1 MRLGSLWTSI
11 VRNGGENQITR
22 PSSGIKMHPHD
33 RSFERRFRSRSIER
47 LETRALLSADLG
59 NPVGDWA
66 ATSDSE
72 HPHDESV
79 WSGDVLSGD
88 GDVHTVY
95 QQQGLRETKLAE
107 SSSPNLRLIAGYVRD
122 GQGNPIESPFLGQRL
137 AIQVQFETTDL
148 PAGSTHAFHFTV
160 DGVTLGSGVLN
171 TGAGQSAY
179 TGFRWRAGWFAT
191 PGTHQVVVTADA
203 FNTVVESDE
212 TDNSISFT
220 FTTGTTTFAQP
231 LIWPVEGTPYHDH
244 AFLKY
249 VDVDPTGGIEDFRG
263 GGYAYDGHSAWDIAV
278 RGYDEQDAG
287 IEIYAAADGTVIDT
301 HDGEFDRQ
309 TNLGS
314 TFPPVNYVVVD
325 HGDGWTTRYVHLR
338 RDSVQ
343 VSVGDVVS
351 AGDKLGYMASSGWS
365 DITHLHFALEHYG
378 FSVEPWYDPTTF
390 LHDSV
395 ATLEY
400 IGESQYVLSNGIS
413 NVPVA
418 PHVREGTSQFNVF
431 EQKSGQ
437 LVYTWNWFSGV
448 EQGDVI
454 HLDWRRP
461 DGSVFRVNHV
471 TAGNDWAHQWR
482 WYSYFLPDQPDL
494 GTWTID
500 VLINGVKLA
509 EQSFVVAPQGVP
521 EARVLQNGALIVDD
535 RVTPIDFGTIPQ
547 SSFAPSRSFVLEN
560 HGEATLHLGDV
571 TVPSGF
577 TVTDPLPASLAPGQ
591 SDTLTVQLS
600 TTTVGHFAGQVRIE
614 TDDADEGVYEF
625 SVEGI
630 VTSVNQPQQLILG
643 LSERKTSEGTTL
655 FGNVRRSDDGAGTS
669 GPLVV
674 NLTSDPALVTVPT
687 SVTIPA
693 GSDRVIFPIQTVADT
708 SSSSDV
714 VVQLSATPAVTPM
727 AQNELLLLDVPA
739 APTVIEVE
747 LNGGDPSRSSL
758 DSISVR
764 FDQQVTLDSS
774 GPEPAV
780 KVLNRDSGAAVP
792 IELAASVAD
801 EKTVLEIT
809 FTRPSEIVDGNHVL
823 ILKSPLIT
831 ASGLQLDGNGNG
843 VVDAEDDYRFGDQA
857 TDAFFRFYGD
867 TDGDRDVDGQDYGR
881 FGLTFLKS
889 VGQAGF
895 DSRLDSDFDGD
906 VDGQDYG
913 RFGLRFLRTLPL

>member
-1 MRLGSLWTSI
+1 
-11 VRNGGENQITR
+11 
-22 PSSGIKMHPHD
+22 MHPHD
-33 RSFERRFRSRSIER
+33 RRPERRFPSRWIER
-47 LETRALLSADLG
+47 LETRSLLSADLG
-59 NPVGDWA
+59 APVGDFA
-66 ATSDSE
+66 PGFGSE
-72 HPHDESV
+72 HSHDEPA

-95 QQQGLRETKLAE
+95 QQNPPPGPAWLAN

-137 AIQVQFETTDL
+137 AIQVQFETTNL
-148 PAGSTHAFHFTV
+148 PFGAAHAFHFTV

-203 FNTVVESDE
+203 FNTVAESDE

-220 FTTGTTTFAQP
+220 FTTGQTTFAQP
-231 LIWPVEGTPYHDH
+231 LIWPVEGTPFVDH
-244 AFLKY
+244 AFLNY

-287 IEIYAAADGTVIDT
+287 IEIYAAADGTVVDT

-378 FSVEPWYDPTTF
+378 FSVEPWYDPSTF
-390 LHDSV
+390 LHGSV
-395 ATLEY
+395 AALEY
-400 IGESQYVLSNGIS
+400 IGESQAVLSNGIS

-418 PHVREGTSQFNVF
+418 AHVREGTSQINVF
-431 EQKSGQ
+431 EQKPGQ

-448 EQGDVI
+448 EQGDEI

-500 VLINGVKLA
+500 VLVNGVKLA
-509 EQSFVVAPQGVP
+509 EQSFVVASQGVP

-547 SSFAPSRSFVLEN
+547 SSFPPSRSFVLEN
-560 HGEATLHLGDV
+560 HGEAVLNLGDV
-571 TVPSGF
+571 AVPSGF

-600 TTTVGHFAGQVRIE
+600 TMVPGQFAGQVRIE

-630 VTSVNQPQQLILG
+630 VTSTTAPQQLILG
-643 LSERKTSEGTTL
+643 LSERKTPEGTTL
-655 FGNVRRSDDGAGTS
+655 IGNVRRSDDGAGTS

-674 NLTSDPALVTVPT
+674 NLASDSSRVTIPA

-693 GSDRVIFPIQTVADT
+693 GSDRVLFRIQTAVDS
-708 SSSSDV
+708 SSSSDD
-714 VVQLSATPAVTPM
+714 VVQFSATSAVTPA
-727 AQNELLLLDVPA
+727 AQNELLLVDLPV
-739 APTVIEVE
+739 APTVVDVDV
-747 LNGGDPSRSSL
+747 NGGDPSRSSL
-758 DSISVR
+758 ESITVR
-764 FDQQVTLDSS
+764 FDQQVAIDLS
-774 GPEPAV
+774 GPETAV
-780 KVLNRDSGAAVP
+780 EVVNRDSGAAVP
-792 IELAASVAD
+792 IDLAASVAD
-801 EKTVLEIT
+801 DGSVLEIT
-809 FTRPSEIVDGNHVL
+809 FPSPTELADGNYLL
-823 ILKSPLIT
+823 ILNAPLIT
-831 ASGLQLDGNGNG
+831 ASGLPLDGNGNG
-843 VVDAEDDYRFGDQA
+843 IADSEDDYLFGNQS

-881 FGLTFLKS
+881 FGRSFLKS
-889 VGQAGF
+889 VGQEGF
-895 DSRLDSDFDGD
+895 DARLDSDFDGD

-913 RFGLRFLRTLPL
+913 RFGIRFLRTLPE